1 MKTARS
7 LSPLF
12 LLLVTMAAYGPASG
26 STITA
31 ASDAESD
38 VNAVINGPTH
48 TAVNGDVIQIPC
60 TGTQSVTWTST
71 LTTTASITITALGGT
86 PNTTPNTFGA
96 GTNCLTIIDNSASG
110 PVFSLTPTY
119 AATNNVVTLQ
129 NINIDP
135 ESTGTALYSPI
146 SVSGTCTSSGC
157 PNVRI
162 DNVEFGK
169 GTQWNESGN
178 GANSDWL
185 IRTDNV
191 FGVLDHNTVP
201 SNSDVELLNAN
212 LSAYLGT
219 GGYGDNS
226 WAQPDTFGGANVLYV
241 ENNSVYVVQAVNDCD
256 NNPVGGGVGGCRIA
270 GRFNQITGATG
281 MFSAFYVHGLDT
293 DGRPQGGRQIEA
305 YGNTLNCATSGGCD
319 YGMVSFR
326 SGTGYVFGNTMTSAN
341 GGFYDSVAGIYV
353 YRTVFNASTWGACG
367 GSGKWDTNDGVVYF
381 TGTVTAA
388 ASSTM
393 TDATKSWGTNQLIP
407 TGAPYTVY
415 DSTQGWWAEI
425 LSNTATTLTL
435 QSSIPEEPE
444 SFNTGDSYQIL
455 RATVCADQAGRGAGN
470 YVSGA
475 TPTAA
480 SALSQALDPIY
491 EWDDSAS
498 PLYHGNVGSDTL
510 RTIAN
515 RDWYTDGSN
524 GTPHVQTSATSPFNG
539 TSGVGF
545 GTLADRP
552 ASCTPYVGYFATD
565 QGSWNTSGNS
575 FGQGELFVCTAVNTW
590 SLHYTPY
597 AYPHPLISGTTVATP
612 NPATNLNFTVQP
624 N

>member
-1 MKTARS
+1 
-7 LSPLF
+7 
-12 LLLVTMAAYGPASG
+12 
-26 STITA
+26 
-31 ASDAESD
+31 
-38 VNAVINGPTH
+38 
-48 TAVNGDVIQIPC
+48 
-60 TGTQSVTWTST
+60 
-71 LTTTASITITALGGT
+71 
-86 PNTTPNTFGA
+86 
-96 GTNCLTIIDNSASG
+96 
-110 PVFSLTPTY
+110 
-119 AATNNVVTLQ
+119 
-129 NINIDP
+129 
-135 ESTGTALYSPI
+135 
-146 SVSGTCTSSGC
+146 
-157 PNVRI
+157 
-162 DNVEFGK
+162 
-169 GTQWNESGN
+169 
-178 GANSDWL
+178 
-185 IRTDNV
+185 
-191 FGVLDHNTVP
+191 
-201 SNSDVELLNAN
+201 
-212 LSAYLGT
+212 
-219 GGYGDNS
+219 
-226 WAQPDTFGGANVLYV
+226 
-241 ENNSVYVVQAVNDCD
+241 
-256 NNPVGGGVGGCRIA
+256 
-270 GRFNQITGATG
+270 
-281 MFSAFYVHGLDT
+281 
-293 DGRPQGGRQIEA
+293 
-305 YGNTLNCATSGGCD
+305 
-319 YGMVSFR
+319 
-326 SGTGYVFGNTMTSAN
+326 
-341 GGFYDSVAGIYV
+341 
-353 YRTVFNASTWGACG
+353 
-367 GSGKWDTNDGVVYF
+367 
-381 TGTVTAA
+381 
-388 ASSTM
+388 
-393 TDATKSWGTNQLIP
+393 
-407 TGAPYTVY
+407 
-415 DSTQGWWAEI
+415 
-425 LSNTATTLTL
+425 LTL